1 MECDD
6 GLLPF
11 LRFQKLERDLTVHE
25 SIFCEYG
32 RAERMLE
39 NVIRRLDVRIPV
51 GEVGPETMPWQI
63 LDGGA
68 TETGAQHVIKTVAIV
83 GA

>member
-32 RAERMLE
+32 RAVRALQ
-39 NVIRRLDVRIPV
+39 DVEWFLKVWI
-51 GEVGPETMPWQI
+51 
-63 LDGGA
+63 
-68 TETGAQHVIKTVAIV
+68 TVTVV
-83 GA
+83 GAEPVAGKVFLGGFV